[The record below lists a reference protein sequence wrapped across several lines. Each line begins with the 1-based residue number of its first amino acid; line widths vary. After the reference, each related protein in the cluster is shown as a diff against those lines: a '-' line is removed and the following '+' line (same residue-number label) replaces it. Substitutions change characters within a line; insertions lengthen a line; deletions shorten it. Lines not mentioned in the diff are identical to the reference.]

1 MRLWTVG
8 SRAIRGGKG
17 TGASSRRLRASL
29 LATQIALSTVL
40 LVGAGLLTRAIS
52 HAMVLDPEFAIAE
65 VQELALKLP
74 AGALAAAAD
83 RVRDALGMAGLPP
96 RMYHLA
102 TNPTVGGKPP
112 SEGRTT
118 VSTARP
124 GRSWPSPGK
133 YMFMCADDPGD
144 RKAVARDG
152 DGLVPPV
159 ESHHELADL
168 RLHFGQGPDRTSFAA
183 HHASRQTAPNPRIAA
198 DPSLEHSHNLASM
211 IVWGDRTH

>member
-1 MRLWTVG
+1 MPLSTVG
-8 SRAIRGGKG
+8 SSAIRGGKG

-74 AGALAAAAD
+74 AGAPADAAD

-112 SEGRTT
+112 SEGRKT
-118 VSTARP
+118 VSTAR
-124 GRSWPSPGK
+124 RSWRPESR
-133 YMFMCADDPGD
+133 CA
-144 RKAVARDG
+144 
-152 DGLVPPV
+152 
-159 ESHHELADL
+159 
-168 RLHFGQGPDRTSFAA
+168 
-183 HHASRQTAPNPRIAA
+183 
-198 DPSLEHSHNLASM
+198 
-211 IVWGDRTH
+211 